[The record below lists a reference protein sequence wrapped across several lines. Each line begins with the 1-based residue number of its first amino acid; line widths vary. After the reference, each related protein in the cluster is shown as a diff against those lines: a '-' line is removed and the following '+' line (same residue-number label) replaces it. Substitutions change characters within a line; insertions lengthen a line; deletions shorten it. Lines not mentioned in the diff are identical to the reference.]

1 MPPGRFIKVVN
12 LFNIGES
19 FYGQMRR
26 YEGNLSV
33 NLPPLEVDGD
43 ENPDGNAT
51 QMTQAVSQ
59 YLNQSATQTN
69 NTRQSTVASCVTLIL
84 TDGVSEIKAIEFG
97 SRPST
102 GLRSSAL
109 SFNELSQKLRPGV
122 KIRLRGPLLLRNNV
136 LLVPPGA
143 IQSLSSRQLEVLGG
157 EVDELLEKY
166 EENTMYELGKL
177 LANKLNIP
185 LNEGNNSLPSW
196 FPRITPQVRDPVDNS
211 SSTQDLDINHPHQSN
226 QMSNLQRTHQD
237 PNNTTTNNTNVQ
249 NRDPLSSNRFTST
262 VMPSSPELWDDETFD
277 DAILSHAAQSL
288 EKQLNTNRSGIPSS
302 RCQSIPSF
310 NDPLRLPNFMAEQL
324 LQQQQQSSQSEM
336 SSIEDSL
343 CTTKRVDDDDLEEDT
358 DHDDDD
364 PFLGDQ
370 VDPDIL
376 ATALAE
382 IDDHKPV
389 KDLTVQQPIVNVVK
403 SYHSTMKVSPT
414 LPTVATS
421 SSSSSSTSSSL
432 MAKSFTP
439 NQPPKLQSEP
449 RQTLKQTLLN
459 LYTRND
465 TLTKRDMDASS
476 SPSPSAASSSSC
488 LPKIQLTKPSTVES
502 IKSAIVKPTID
513 IDDSEDLLPPA
524 PKRKPIELKQNTAS
538 VTGVSGNKSNLK
550 DILRSNV
557 PSSGLSTMLKTDEG
571 KSKTSLSRNN
581 DFDDNNNNDNNN
593 NSSTA
598 VGCKPQTA
606 ICQPIITTTTTTTTT
621 SSQSDYR
628 FQPFCYIQDMYHSLL
643 QNNVNN
649 GNVNT
654 VSSVYRIRGLLISL
668 LSSLEHH
675 HGTKWTLAVRITD
688 GSAIVDL
695 DVSSELLTEW
705 IGLTPQ
711 ESESLRQMSRVDPN
725 SSNSFAVQEAQKHR
739 QRLRT
744 ALTNFQG
751 FLSHLGGLFTI
762 TAQQS
767 STPDDTDKATTSD
780 TTGDKNSTSARQSN
794 DDNSSSS
801 NRTTDKASRPLL
813 IGYSELDNCWL
824 KELHNRVI
832 TCYSDKK
839 FIQKLKNV
847 FN

>member
-1 MPPGRFIKVVN
+1 MPSGRFIKVVN

-19 FYGQMRR
+19 FYGQLRR

-59 YLNQSATQTN
+59 YLNQSTTQTN

-84 TDGVSEIKAIEFG
+84 TDGVHEIKAIEFG
-97 SRPST
+97 SRSSL
-102 GLRSSAL
+102 GSRSSAL
-109 SFNELSQKLRPGV
+109 SFNELSQKFRPGV

-166 EENTMYELGKL
+166 EENTMNELGKL

-185 LNEGNNSLPSW
+185 LNEGSSLPSW
-196 FPRITPQVRDPVDNS
+196 FPRITPQVHDPIDGS
-211 SSTQDLDINHPHQSN
+211 LSTQDLNINDQPNH
-226 QMSNLQRTHQD
+226 MSNIQRTHQD
-237 PNNTTTNNTNVQ
+237 PNSITTTTTINNNNTVQ
-249 NRDPLSSNRFTST
+249 NRDPLSSNRFAST
-262 VMPSSPELWDDETFD
+262 VVMPNSPELWDDETFD

-288 EKQLNTNRSGIPSS
+288 EKQLNNSRSGIPTS
-302 RCQSIPSF
+302 RCQSIPSY

-324 LQQQQQSSQSEM
+324 QTQSSQSEM
-336 SSIEDSL
+336 SSNEDSL
-343 CTTKRVDDDDLEEDT
+343 CTKRIGDDLDEDGDDD
-358 DHDDDD
+358 HD
-364 PFLGDQ
+364 PFLDDQ

-376 ATALAE
+376 ASALAD

-389 KDLTVQQPIVNVVK
+389 KDPIVQQPIVNVVK
-403 SYHSTMKVSPT
+403 SFHSAIKVSPT
-414 LPTVATS
+414 PLPTVATASSSFS
-421 SSSSSSTSSSL
+421 SSSSSSLSL
-432 MAKSFTP
+432 TANSFTS
-439 NQPPKLQSEP
+439 NQPLKVQSESK
-449 RQTLKQTLLN
+449 QTLKQTLLN
-459 LYTRND
+459 LYTRNEV
-465 TLTKRDMDASS
+465 LTKRGDMDAPSS
-476 SPSPSAASSSSC
+476 FSSSSSS
-488 LPKIQLTKPSTVES
+488 LPKIQLAKPSPVES
-502 IKSAIVKPTID
+502 AKLAIIKPNTD

-524 PKRKPIELKQNTAS
+524 PKRKPIELKQNTSSVNVVSAS
-538 VTGVSGNKSNLK
+538 KSNLK
-550 DILRSNV
+550 DIILRPTVS
-557 PSSGLSTMLKTDEG
+557 SSGLSTMLKTDEE
-571 KSKTSLSRNN
+571 KWKTLSSK
-581 DFDDNNNNDNNN
+581 NNNDNNN
-593 NSSTA
+593 KSSNDVSYKT
-598 VGCKPQTA
+598 QTA
-606 ICQPIITTTTTTTTT
+606 ICQPITI
-621 SSQSDYR
+621 SSQTDYR
-628 FQPFCYIQDMYHSLL
+628 FQPFCYIQDMYHDLL

-649 GNVNT
+649 GNLNRI
-654 VSSVYRIRGLLISL
+654 SSVYRIRGLLISL

-705 IGLTPQ
+705 IGLSPQ
-711 ESESLRQMSRVDPN
+711 ESESLRQMSRLDPN
-725 SSNSFAVQEAQKHR
+725 SSSSFTVQEAQKHR

-767 STPDDTDKATTSD
+767 STSDDSNKATTLSD
-780 TTGDKNSTSARQSN
+780 TVDKNCSTSVRQSS
-794 DDNSSSS
+794 DDN
-801 NRTTDKASRPLL
+801 NTTADKAVRPLL
-813 IGYSELDNCWL
+813 IGYSELDHCWL
-824 KELHNRVI
+824 RELQNRVY

-847 FN
+847 FH